1 MNLKMKITKN
11 SETIKTSKI
20 EKENEKSVSSFN
32 LLTDINHDKDNNIIN
47 IKPNNIIDIREN
59 EETNSKDNMN
69 TKNENNDNDSN
80 ENDSDDEDKWIPKY
94 KDCPCCYGFVYKC
107 KGEACFSLGEC
118 YCKMKDDIDE
128 DWNEKNDIN
137 EKKEEIEIR
146 N

>member
-59 EETNSKDNMN
+59 EEANKKDNMH
-69 TKNENNDNDSN
+69 TK
-80 ENDSDDEDKWIPKY
+80 
-94 KDCPCCYGFVYKC
+94 
-107 KGEACFSLGEC
+107 KG
-118 YCKMKDDIDE
+118 
-128 DWNEKNDIN
+128 
-137 EKKEEIEIR
+137 KKF